1 MRILSGSAARR
12 EIEKF
17 ASGSLQSTTKERAVQ
32 RIVSEVRRRGD
43 SALRN
48 YAKRWDRLGTRSLR
62 VTSSE
67 MKRAAKSLQSDLRST
82 VELSEARIRDF
93 AIRQSPAR
101 WMHSQDGVTFGQ
113 IIRPLDS
120 VGCYVPGGR
129 FPLLSTLL
137 MTVIPAQ
144 VAGAPRICV
153 VSPDPRPELLAVAQ
167 KLGVTEFY
175 RIGGAQAVAALAYGT
190 ESIGRV
196 DKIVGPGN
204 LYVTLAKK
212 LVAFDCSIDMLAGP
226 TEAVVVSHEGDP
238 EWIASDL
245 VAQAE
250 HDPDARSIFITR
262 SKSLAKQVLTCCLR
276 QAEDNSNARQSLRRN
291 GCVLVAKTR
300 SEAMDWANRIAPE
313 HITLSQPDVE
323 KVRSAGSVFVGEYSP
338 QAAGD
343 YLTGPNHV
351 LPTGGNARF
360 RGGLTVADFVKIIT
374 VQQLSRNGLGRLAP
388 AIVALAEAEGL
399 AAHAQSVRFRCAN
412 A

>member
-1 MRILSGSAARR
+1 MRILSGTAARR
-12 EIEKF
+12 ETEKV
-17 ASGSLQSTTKERAVQ
+17 AYGSLQSTAKERAVR
-32 RIVSEVRRRGD
+32 RIVSGVRRRGD
-43 SALRN
+43 LALRQ
-48 YAKRWDRLGTRSLR
+48 YAKRWDRLGTRPLR
-62 VTSSE
+62 VSLSE
-67 MKRAAKSLQSDLRST
+67 MKRASSSFHGDLRSA
-82 VELSEARIRDF
+82 VGLSETRIRDF
-93 AIRQSPAR
+93 AIRQSPAE
-101 WMHSQDGVTFGQ
+101 WMHSHDGVTLGQ

-129 FPLLSTLL
+129 YPLLSTLL

-144 VAGAPRICV
+144 VAGVPRICV
-153 VSPDPRPELLAVAQ
+153 VSPDPNPELLAVAHE
-167 KLGVTEFY
+167 LGVREFY

-190 ESIGRV
+190 ESIHRV

-212 LVAFDCSIDMLAGP
+212 LVAFDCSVDMLAGP
-226 TEAVVVSHEGDP
+226 TEAVVVSHQGNP
-238 EWIASDL
+238 EWIAADL

-250 HDPDARSIFITR
+250 HDPDTRSIFITC
-262 SKSLAKQVLTCCLR
+262 SKNLAKGVLACCLR
-276 QAEDNSNARQSLRRN
+276 QSEGNSIARESLRRN

-313 HITLSQPDVE
+313 HITLSRQEVE
-323 KVRSAGSVFVGEYSP
+323 KVRCAGSVFVGEYSP

-351 LPTGGNARF
+351 LPTGANARF
-360 RGGLTVADFVKIIT
+360 RGGLTVADFVKVIT
-374 VQQLSRNGLGRLAP
+374 VQRLSQAGLCRLAP

-399 AAHAQSVRFRCAN
+399 AAHAQSVRLRCSN